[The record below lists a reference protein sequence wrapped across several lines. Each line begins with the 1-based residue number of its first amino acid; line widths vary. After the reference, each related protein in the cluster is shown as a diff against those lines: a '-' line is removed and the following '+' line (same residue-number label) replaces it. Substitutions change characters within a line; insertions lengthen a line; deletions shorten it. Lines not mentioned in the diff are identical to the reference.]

1 MLLLK
6 TIMIVRLSWI
16 ARLEDRL
23 GFGNLG
29 KHVLVIPHVGM
40 FCFSASYVELSKI
53 GLVDIFA
60 DWFWHEQHL
69 VRTFFERARG
79 LAHWSRPILTWKRF
93 DLLWL
98 LFIFFL
104 LAFKT
109 RIGLVVVADIAR
121 RPNSK
126 LAALSAITADNA
138 LQLRL
143 ALVNVCLD
151 ALLDPVLVHI

>member
-1 MLLLK
+1 
-6 TIMIVRLSWI
+6 
-16 ARLEDRL
+16 
-23 GFGNLG
+23 
-29 KHVLVIPHVGM
+29 
-40 FCFSASYVELSKI
+40 
-53 GLVDIFA
+53 
-60 DWFWHEQHL
+60 
-69 VRTFFERARG
+69 
-79 LAHWSRPILTWKRF
+79 
-93 DLLWL
+93 LLWL